1 MKRGVNAALDQQRQC
16 DPSEI
21 SADEREKP
29 KHKNPPITLN
39 KKFDPV
45 VMAKNR
51 LILLLGNPA
60 AVEKQTG
67 PILPHKKIPLWQR
80 GKQEDSPTADNN
92 QCNSN
97 NPDYCFVTP

>member
-1 MKRGVNAALDQQRQC
+1 M
-16 DPSEI
+16 
-21 SADEREKP
+21 
-29 KHKNPPITLN
+29 
-39 KKFDPV
+39 

-51 LILLLGNPA
+51 LILLLGNAA

-80 GKQEDSPTADNN
+80 GKQEDSPTAHYN

-97 NPDYCFVTP
+97 NPDYCFVIP